1 MYFLATQIYTIN
13 LAAIMYIISD
23 DKSPRQ
29 LTYLKSL
36 RTTLQNR
43 IDNGEANLT
52 IKYVQ
57 GKPTIVTI
65 SKNKE
70 N

>member
-1 MYFLATQIYTIN
+1 
-13 LAAIMYIISD
+13 MYIISD